1 MLYYR
6 DKTRVQMFYFLSG
19 LVEFVVCKLFD
30 RDTCVNYWT
39 HRDTS
44 MNKFIVKALNDD
56 KVFKK

>member
-1 MLYYR
+1 
-6 DKTRVQMFYFLSG
+6 MFYFLSG